1 MLKIRKAFIN
11 WFILR
16 RDKPYVTFHLK
27 SLIRNIIAQV
37 FFSSHS
43 YCPCTGSLIF
53 GAHFV
58 QIIEKSYIFILRCL
72 VRPVETT
79 QNRTWRHL
87 NDIPMQIGGLCL
99 NGFHDVVGA
108 NVFSVLLNKN
118 VAPQRGVWNS
128 TTMRLMLPCYV
139 HQSRLTEDSKTC
151 IFSMYIDLVQ
161 AKTESFFIYF

>member
-1 MLKIRKAFIN
+1 MLK
-11 WFILR
+11 
-16 RDKPYVTFHLK
+16 
-27 SLIRNIIAQV
+27 
-37 FFSSHS
+37 FFSPPTVIVPVPVHWFSALTS
-43 YCPCTGSLIF
+43 CKLL
-53 GAHFV
+53 
-58 QIIEKSYIFILRCL
+58 KNLIFILRCL